1 MTSSNYSLVFPE
13 LFSESE
19 NEKVYSFVV
28 NDDFWNE
35 KLLDLY
41 IRVSSNLT
49 YQNIKVSDTGLLF
62 A

>member
-1 MTSSNYSLVFPE
+1 VFPV

-49 YQNIKVSDTGLLF
+49 YQNIKVSDTGMLF
-62 A
+62 I